1 MKIDTVQ
8 KLDTEGTHGTDG
20 AAAQPE
26 ILRDT
31 AMEDSG
37 GIPMPG
43 NPNTGDPA
51 EIVRRWRRI
60 PSWAVIPGAFALSAA
75 IGWLLIGRD
84 ICTREAGFMAG
95 IFALAATL
103 WVTEALPL
111 FATSLLVIGLQAV
124 LLANPG
130 GWPGLGFESGVSPSY
145 RTILNTAA
153 DPVLV
158 LFFGGFVL
166 AQAAVN
172 ERVDRA
178 MSALLL
184 RPFGGQPRWVLLG
197 IMLIT
202 LLFGMWMSNTATAT
216 MMLALV
222 APMLV
227 ALPPKEPFRKALVLA
242 IPFTA
247 NISGMGTPI
256 ASPPNAVAVGFLQ
269 DSGHTVAFLDW
280 MLVAGPLTLGLTLLT
295 WVLLWRSFPPTTP
308 GLRLEHAGAK
318 LTPRGWLVVG
328 VFTVTVLLWM
338 SDSWHGL
345 PPAVV
350 ALLPAVVLTATG
362 VFTRDDL
369 GRLEWR
375 ILILIA
381 GGISLG
387 MGMQLTGLDQL
398 IVRWLPTEGA
408 STWSLLAALVLGT
421 MAVGAFMSNTAA
433 SNLFLPIGISSA
445 TLAGSDGLHPIQAA
459 MSIALAAS
467 MSMALPIST
476 PPNALA
482 YAKGEFTTREMVRVA
497 LIISGLAAMLIVL
510 GGGVV
515 MRFWGVLR

>member
-1 MKIDTVQ
+1 MDANETNPSGTVSR
-8 KLDTEGTHGTDG
+8 KRSHVLSSLIGTSVLALVTFWSLLQMGG
-20 AAAQPE
+20 VPREAAF
-26 ILRDT
+26 
-31 AMEDSG
+31 MG
-37 GIPMPG
+37 GIF
-43 NPNTGDPA
+43 
-51 EIVRRWRRI
+51 V
-60 PSWAVIPGAFALSAA
+60 
-75 IGWLLIGRD
+75 
-84 ICTREAGFMAG
+84 
-95 IFALAATL
+95 LAALL

-130 GWPGLGFESGVSPSY
+130 DWAGLGFESGASPSY
-145 RTILNTAA
+145 RAILNTAA

-222 APMLV
+222 TPMLV

-247 NISGMGTPI
+247 NIGGMGTPI

-269 DSGHTVAFLDW
+269 DSGQKVAFLDW

-295 WVLLWRSFPPTTP
+295 WIVLLKSFSPTTT

-318 LTPRGWLVVG
+318 LTARGWLVVG

-338 SDSWHGL
+338 SDQWHGL

-350 ALLPAVVLTATG
+350 ALLPTVVLTATG
-362 VFTRDDL
+362 VFTREDL

-387 MGMQLTGLDQL
+387 TGMQLTGLDQL
-398 IVRWLPTEGA
+398 IVRWLPTNGA
-408 STWSLLAALVLGT
+408 SDWSLLAALVLGT
-421 MAVGAFMSNTAA
+421 MAVGTFMSNTAA
-433 SNLFLPIGISSA
+433 ANLFLPIGISAAS
-445 TLAGSDGLHPIQAA
+445 LAGTNGLHPIQAA

-482 YAKGEFTTREMVRVA
+482 YAKGEFTTREMARVA
-497 LIISGLAAMLIVL
+497 LIISGLAAVLIIL
-510 GGGVV
+510 GGGMV